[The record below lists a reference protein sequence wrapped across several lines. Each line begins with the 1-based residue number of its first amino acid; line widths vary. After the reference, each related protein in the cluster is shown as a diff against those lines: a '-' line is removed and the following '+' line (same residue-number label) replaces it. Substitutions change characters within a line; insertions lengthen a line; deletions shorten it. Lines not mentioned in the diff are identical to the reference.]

1 MPWAAWTTSSPGT
14 WYVTGNLGVG
24 NSAELEDVIYQ
35 NIPYVGFP
43 RSLGALGV
51 LRSVTDKRLTRRRT
65 IHG

>member
-51 LRSVTDKRLTRRRT
+51 LRSVTDK
-65 IHG
+65 